1 MRDTLRERDYI
12 VVLRT
17 EFLTRHQLFP
27 RISAH
32 RGQIVVLQ
40 APSDPSVV
48 LVKRV
53 IALGGDRIR
62 IFNGKVIPNGVVQ
75 NENYV
80 VGTHG
85 NIADSSWPSDW
96 GLEGQRDIIVP
107 ADHYFVLGDNRDS
120 SMDSRHWGSVPVE
133 NVIGKTV
140 LASGIDLRLRQST
153 LGADNLSITS
163 SNHCLKI
170 CYIAHV
176 EYRNLSHRQ
185 L

>member
-1 MRDTLRERDYI
+1 LSRRNVLWFLLAFGSSLFLLCFVFFIAILQVSSGSMRDTLRERDYI

-17 EFLTRHQLFP
+17 EFLTRHQLCP

-53 IALGGDRIR
+53 SALGGDRIR
-62 IFNGKVIPNGVVQ
+62 IFNGKVILNGVVQ

-133 NVIGKTV
+133 NVIGK
-140 LASGIDLRLRQST
+140 LLF
-153 LGADNLSITS
+153 SIR
-163 SNHCLKI
+163 H
-170 CYIAHV
+170 
-176 EYRNLSHRQ
+176 
-185 L
+185 